1 MATTQQNT
9 STQTSNQTVNN
20 ASTNN
25 DIKSIADALAALPKE
40 TEQTMKGFLDQ
51 QMANAKNV
59 NDTLVEQFGSAI
71 DNSEIA
77 ATVKEVNDAFRKSS
91 NAAEKDEENEK
102 QQTVLRNIQ
111 NDLDRILEIQGD
123 SLRAELARD
132 EAVND
137 ANLNE
142 VENKSEEKAD
152 EETDVVT
159 EDIKP
164 TEVKVDVQ
172 LPEMSKDDS
181 SDKSET
187 NEPSKEETLL
197 GNIEAAQKEQNS
209 LLNDISDK
217 LADADANDV
226 ETDESKSDVPSREET
241 LLENI
246 ETAQNEQNALLND
259 IGQKLTDVDTNEP
272 DTDESKVTVPSNEEN
287 LLKDIVTA
295 QDEQNTLL
303 NDIGQKLTEVDEG
316 NVEQPE
322 EVAKDVPNETELRVS
337 EVNDKLGN
345 INDTLDDILEQFGDS
360 VANTDVNEP
369 MPINVHVEVETKQA
383 EKEKVSEDTSE
394 NPKSVELGDASL
406 DSLRDIAD
414 IVKQNEEELI
424 EKISNQEVSKE
435 KNEPA
440 QQNSITELANDIS
453 GASDSMNNQDD
464 TPLKT
469 RDEEKA
475 APTESA
481 EKDQSVDDNR
491 TQFDMDTTQASEMEE
506 QSPVL
511 DARMDMAARAERDI
525 TPVLNDVQMFNRM
538 SLTKEEIHVL
548 AAEIGKAVA
557 ENMIDREGD
566 KKRDAAYLDE
576 VERIIGG

>member
-1 MATTQQNT
+1 MATTQQNK

-20 ASTNN
+20 ASTN
-25 DIKSIADALAALPKE
+25 DVKSIADALAALPKE

-91 NAAEKDEENEK
+91 NAVENDDANEK
-102 QQTVLRNIQ
+102 RQTVLTNIQ

-123 SLRAELARD
+123 SLRAELTRD

-137 ANLNE
+137 TNLNE

-152 EETDVVT
+152 EETDVVK

-164 TEVKVDVQ
+164 AEVKVDVQ

-181 SDKSET
+181 ADESES
-187 NEPSKEETLL
+187 NEPSKAETLL
-197 GNIEAAQKEQNS
+197 GNIEAAQKEQNA

-217 LADADANDV
+217 LADADANAV
-226 ETDESKSDVPSREET
+226 ETDESESDVPSRAET
-241 LLENI
+241 LLGNI
-246 ETAQNEQNALLND
+246 ESAQNEQND
-259 IGQKLTDVDTNEP
+259 
-272 DTDESKVTVPSNEEN
+272 
-287 LLKDIVTA
+287 
-295 QDEQNTLL
+295 LL

-316 NVEQPE
+316 NVEQSE

-337 EVNDKLGN
+337 EVNDHLGK
-345 INDTLDDILEQFGDS
+345 INDSLDDILEQFGDS

-369 MPINVHVEVETKQA
+369 MPIDVHVEVETKQA

-394 NPKSVELGDASL
+394 KPKSVELGDASL
-406 DSLRDIAD
+406 DSLREIAD
-414 IVKQNEEELI
+414 MK
-424 EKISNQEVSKE
+424 
-435 KNEPA
+435 EPA
-440 QQNSITELANDIS
+440 NKNSITELANDIS
-453 GASDSMNNQDD
+453 GASDSMNNQDG

-469 RDEEKA
+469 LDEEKA

-481 EKDQSVDDNR
+481 EKEQSADDNR
-491 TQFDMDTTQASEMEE
+491 AQFDMDTNQASAMEE

>member
-20 ASTNN
+20 TSTNN

-164 TEVKVDVQ
+164 TEVKVDIQ
-172 LPEMSKDDS
+172 LPEMSKEDS
-181 SDKSET
+181 ADKSET
-187 NEPSKEETLL
+187 NEPSNEETLL
-197 GNIEAAQKEQNS
+197 GNIEAAQKEQNV

-226 ETDESKSDVPSREET
+226 ETDESKSDVPSRAET

-272 DTDESKVTVPSNEEN
+272 DTDESKVNVPSNEEN

-337 EVNDKLGN
+337 EVNDNLGN

-369 MPINVHVEVETKQA
+369 MPIDVHVEVETKQA

-424 EKISNQEVSKE
+424 EKISNQEVSKKE
-435 KNEPA
+435 NEPA

-475 APTESA
+475 TPTESA
-481 EKDQSVDDNR
+481 EKEQSVDDNR
-491 TQFDMDTTQASEMEE
+491 TQFDMDTNQASEMEE

-548 AAEIGKAVA
+548 ASEIGKAVA

>member
-91 NAAEKDEENEK
+91 NAAENDDENEK
-102 QQTVLRNIQ
+102 RQTVLTNIQ

-123 SLRAELARD
+123 SLRAELTRD

-137 ANLNE
+137 SNLNE
-142 VENKSEEKAD
+142 VEDKSEEKAD
-152 EETDVVT
+152 EETDVVK

-181 SDKSET
+181 ADESES

-197 GNIEAAQKEQNS
+197 GNIEAAQKDQNA

-217 LADADANDV
+217 LADTDV
-226 ETDESKSDVPSREET
+226 NAVDTDESESDVPSRAET

-246 ETAQNEQNALLND
+246 EAAQNEQNVLLND

-272 DTDESKVTVPSNEEN
+272 DTDESKANVPSNEEN
-287 LLKDIVTA
+287 LLKDIVTT
-295 QDEQNTLL
+295 QDEQNNLL

-337 EVNDKLGN
+337 EVNDHLGK
-345 INDTLDDILEQFGDS
+345 INDSLDDILEQFGDS

-369 MPINVHVEVETKQA
+369 MPIDVHVEMET
-383 EKEKVSEDTSE
+383 
-394 NPKSVELGDASL
+394 KSVELGDASL
-406 DSLRDIAD
+406 DSLREIAD
-414 IVKQNEEELI
+414 IVKQNEDELI

-435 KNEPA
+435 EQEPA
-440 QQNSITELANDIS
+440 TKNSITEMANDIS
-453 GASDSMNNQDD
+453 GASESMNNQDD

-481 EKDQSVDDNR
+481 EKEQSVDDNR
-491 TQFDMDTTQASEMEE
+491 TQFDMDANQASAMEE

-538 SLTKEEIHVL
+538 SLTREEIHVL
-548 AAEIGKAVA
+548 ASEIGKAVA

>member
-1 MATTQQNT
+1 MATTQQNK
-9 STQTSNQTVNN
+9 STQTANQTVNN
-20 ASTNN
+20 ASTN
-25 DIKSIADALAALPKE
+25 DVKSIADALAALPKE

-59 NDTLVEQFGSAI
+59 NDALVEQFGSAI

-91 NAAEKDEENEK
+91 NTAEKDAENEN
-102 QQTVLRNIQ
+102 QQTLLTNIQ

-123 SLRAELARD
+123 SLRTEVTRD

-142 VENKSEEKAD
+142 VENKSEEKTD
-152 EETDVVT
+152 EDSDVVN

-164 TEVKVDVQ
+164 TEVSAD
-172 LPEMSKDDS
+172 ER
-181 SDKSET
+181 EA
-187 NEPSKEETLL
+187 NEPSKTETLL
-197 GNIEAAQKEQNS
+197 GSIESVQEEQNS
-209 LLNDISDK
+209 LLNDIRDK
-217 LADADANDV
+217 LTDADANSV
-226 ETDESKSDVPSREET
+226 ETDESESDVPSRAET
-241 LLENI
+241 LLGNI
-246 ETAQNEQNALLND
+246 ESAQNEQNVLLND
-259 IGQKLTDVDTNEP
+259 IGQKLTEVDTNET
-272 DTDESKVTVPSNEEN
+272 DADESKSNVPSNEEN

-295 QDEQNTLL
+295 QDEQNALL
-303 NDIGQKLTEVDEG
+303 NDIGQKLTDVDDG

-322 EVAKDVPNETELRVS
+322 EAAKDVPNETELRVA
-337 EVNDKLGN
+337 EVNDTLGN
-345 INDTLDDILEQFGDS
+345 LNDTLDDILDQFGDS

-369 MPINVHVEVETKQA
+369 MPIDVHVDVESKQT
-383 EKEKVSEDTSE
+383 EKEQGPEETQTT
-394 NPKSVELGDASL
+394 PQSVELGDASL
-406 DSLRDIAD
+406 NSLREIAD
-414 IVKQNEEELI
+414 IVKQNEDELI
-424 EKISNQEVSKE
+424 EKIDNQEVAKE
-435 KNEPA
+435 EKASTNK
-440 QQNSITELANDIS
+440 NSITELANDIS

-481 EKDQSVDDNR
+481 EKEQSVADNM
-491 TQFDMDTTQASEMEE
+491 TQFDEDTNQASVMEE

-548 AAEIGKAVA
+548 ASEIGKAVA

-566 KKRDAAYLDE
+566 KKRDAAYLEE

>member
-1 MATTQQNT
+1 MATTQQNK

-20 ASTNN
+20 ASTN
-25 DIKSIADALAALPKE
+25 DVKSIADALAALPKE

-91 NAAEKDEENEK
+91 NAVENDDANEK
-102 QQTVLRNIQ
+102 RQTVLTNIQ

-123 SLRAELARD
+123 SLRAELTRD

-137 ANLNE
+137 TNLNE

-152 EETDVVT
+152 EETDVVK

-164 TEVKVDVQ
+164 AEVKVDVQ

-181 SDKSET
+181 ADESES
-187 NEPSKEETLL
+187 NEPSKAETLL
-197 GNIEAAQKEQNS
+197 GNIEAAQKEQNA

-217 LADADANDV
+217 LADADANAV
-226 ETDESKSDVPSREET
+226 ETDESESDVPSRAET
-241 LLENI
+241 LLGNI
-246 ETAQNEQNALLND
+246 ESAQNEQNDLLND

-272 DTDESKVTVPSNEEN
+272 DTDESKANVPSNEEN

-295 QDEQNTLL
+295 QDEQNNLL

-316 NVEQPE
+316 NVEQSE

-337 EVNDKLGN
+337 EVNDHLGK
-345 INDTLDDILEQFGDS
+345 INDSLDDILEQFGDS

-369 MPINVHVEVETKQA
+369 MPIDVHVEVETKQA

-394 NPKSVELGDASL
+394 KPKSVELGDASL
-406 DSLRDIAD
+406 DSLREIAD
-414 IVKQNEEELI
+414 MK
-424 EKISNQEVSKE
+424 
-435 KNEPA
+435 EPA
-440 QQNSITELANDIS
+440 NKNSITELANDIS
-453 GASDSMNNQDD
+453 GASDSMNNQDG

-469 RDEEKA
+469 LDEEKA

-481 EKDQSVDDNR
+481 EKEQSADDNR
-491 TQFDMDTTQASEMEE
+491 AQFDMDTNQASAMEE

>member
-9 STQTSNQTVNN
+9 STQTSSQTVNN

-91 NAAEKDEENEK
+91 NTAEKDEENEK

-123 SLRAELARD
+123 SLRAELTRD

-152 EETDVVT
+152 EETDVVK

-172 LPEMSKDDS
+172 LPEMSKEDSDDE
-181 SDKSET
+181 SET
-187 NEPSKEETLL
+187 KEPSKAETLL
-197 GNIEAAQKEQNS
+197 GNIEAAQKEQNV
-209 LLNDISDK
+209 LLNDIGQK
-217 LADADANDV
+217 LTDADTNEPD
-226 ETDESKSDVPSREET
+226 TDESETKEPSKAET
-241 LLENI
+241 LLGNI
-246 ETAQNEQNALLND
+246 EAAQKEQNALLND

-272 DTDESKVTVPSNEEN
+272 DTDESKSNVPSNEEN

-303 NDIGQKLTEVDEG
+303 NDIGQKLTEVDEA

-322 EVAKDVPNETELRVS
+322 EVAKDVPNEPELHVS
-337 EVNDKLGN
+337 EVNDHLGK
-345 INDTLDDILEQFGDS
+345 INDSLDDILEQFGDS

-369 MPINVHVEVETKQA
+369 MPIDVHVEVETKQA

-394 NPKSVELGDASL
+394 TPKSVELGDASL
-406 DSLRDIAD
+406 DSLREIAD

-424 EKISNQEVSKE
+424 EKIGNQEVSKE
-435 KNEPA
+435 DTEPA
-440 QQNSITELANDIS
+440 NKNSITELANDIS

-464 TPLKT
+464 TPLKS

-475 APTESA
+475 APTESE
-481 EKDQSVDDNR
+481 EKEQSVADNR
-491 TQFDMDTTQASEMEE
+491 TQFDMDTNQASAMEE

-511 DARMDMAARAERDI
+511 DSRMDMAARAERDI

-538 SLTKEEIHVL
+538 SLTTEEIHVL
-548 AAEIGKAVA
+548 ASEIGKAVA

-566 KKRDAAYLDE
+566 KKRDAAYLEE

>member
-226 ETDESKSDVPSREET
+226 DTDESKSDVPSRAET

-272 DTDESKVTVPSNEEN
+272 DTDESKVDVPSNEEN

-475 APTESA
+475 VPTESA
-481 EKDQSVDDNR
+481 EKEQSVADNR
-491 TQFDMDTTQASEMEE
+491 TQFDMDTNQASEMEE

>member
-91 NAAEKDEENEK
+91 NAAENDDENEK
-102 QQTVLRNIQ
+102 RQTVLRNIQ

-123 SLRAELARD
+123 SLRAELTRD
-132 EAVND
+132 DAVND

-142 VENKSEEKAD
+142 VEDKSEEKAD
-152 EETDVVT
+152 EETDVVK

-181 SDKSET
+181 ADESET

-197 GNIEAAQKEQNS
+197 GNIEAAQKDQNA

-217 LADADANDV
+217 LTDVGGNAV
-226 ETDESKSDVPSREET
+226 ETDESESNEPSRAET
-241 LLENI
+241 LLGNI
-246 ETAQNEQNALLND
+246 EAAQNEQNVLLND

-272 DTDESKVTVPSNEEN
+272 DTDESKANVPSNEEN

-337 EVNDKLGN
+337 EVNDHLGK
-345 INDTLDDILEQFGDS
+345 INDSLDDILEQFGDS

-369 MPINVHVEVETKQA
+369 MPIDVHVEMET
-383 EKEKVSEDTSE
+383 
-394 NPKSVELGDASL
+394 KSVELGDASL
-406 DSLRDIAD
+406 DSLREIAD
-414 IVKQNEEELI
+414 IVKQNEDELI

-435 KNEPA
+435 EQEPA
-440 QQNSITELANDIS
+440 TKNSITEMANDIS

-475 APTESA
+475 APPESA
-481 EKDQSVDDNR
+481 EKEQSVDDNR
-491 TQFDMDTTQASEMEE
+491 TQFDMDTNQASAMEE